1 MHGSK
6 QYFLHAERGVSLSG
20 LIVGLAIIGGLAVL
34 AMKVAPTFIEY
45 RAVQGAIERAKEA
58 GGTPAEMVRAFDKNA
73 GVNDIDAVR
82 GRDLVVTR
90 DGGET
95 ELSFAYEKRIPL
107 AGNVSLVIDYAG
119 TTDKSGANPAKAE
132 TTAQAEQ

>member
-20 LIVGLAIIGGLAVL
+20 LIVVLAIIGALAVV
-34 AMKVAPTFIEY
+34 AMKVVPTVIEY
-45 RAVQGAIERAKEA
+45 RAVQGGVERAKET
-58 GGTPAEMVRAFDKNA
+58 GGSPAEMVRAFDKNA
-73 GVNDIDAVR
+73 SVNDIAAVR

-90 DGGET
+90 DGGQT

-132 TTAQAEQ
+132 ATAKAEQ

>member
-6 QYFLHAERGVSLSG
+6 QYFIHAERGVSLSG
-20 LIVGLAIIGGLAVL
+20 LIVVLAIIGALAVL
-34 AMKVAPTFIEY
+34 AMKVAPSFIEY
-45 RAVQGAIERAKEA
+45 RAVASAIERAKQT

-73 GVNDIDAVR
+73 SVNDIASVS
-82 GRDLVVTR
+82 GRELVVTR

-119 TTDKSGANPAKAE
+119 TTDKSGANPAKAA
-132 TTAQAEQ
+132 TTAKAEQ

>member
-6 QYFLHAERGVSLSG
+6 QYFLHAQRGVSLSG
-20 LIVGLAIIGGLAVL
+20 LIVVLAIIGVLAVL

-45 RAVQGAIERAKEA
+45 RAVLGAIERAKEA
-58 GGTPAEMVRAFDKNA
+58 GGSSADMVRAFDKNA
-73 GVNDIDAVR
+73 GVNDITAVS
-82 GRDLVVTR
+82 GRDVVVTR
-90 DGGET
+90 DGGQA

-107 AGNVSLVIDYAG
+107 VSNVSLVIGYAG

-132 TTAQAEQ
+132 TTAQAGQ